1 MRKSLKIIL
10 VGVFVLVTILMI
22 SENINSKNS
31 TPLSLNQQ
39 NISDDTNKK
48 NEFLLLHKTLD
59 ELSETWP
66 ESKIRPYRKAVEKFP
81 NVDSCLLE
89 RDVNSVN
96 WSLIKTTTELEVCLS
111 RIHNHLG
118 DVSKSEEWFKQQGFK
133 VIVQSHPRGSLPGIY
148 HSISGN
154 WTIPTTGP
162 LKGQKSPMSGM
173 HIYFEEF
180 LATTGI
186 SIGIEISPKNIV
198 TDVKAG
204 YTRK

>member
-1 MRKSLKIIL
+1 M
-10 VGVFVLVTILMI
+10 GVFVLVTILMI

-96 WSLIKTTTELEVCLS
+96 WSIIKTTTELEVCLS

-118 DVSKSEEWFKQQGFK
+118 DVSKSEEWFKQQGFS
-133 VIVQSHPRGSLPGIY
+133 VNVRSNPDYPERLHSVGGI
-148 HSISGN
+148 
-154 WTIPTTGP
+154 WLIPSSGP
-162 LKGQKSPMSGM
+162 LKNRKSPLSGI
-173 HIYFEEF
+173 HARFTELF
-180 LATTGI
+180 LNSGI
-186 SIGIEISPKNIV
+186 SVGIYISQENVV
-198 TDVKAG
+198 THVTVEYLVK
-204 YTRK
+204 